1 MRITLPLCTLLFCW
15 TANAAV
21 PAAPAVSNAPA
32 APAVSAAPAVPT
44 VPAVPTAAITRATP
58 AAPVTPVAPAV
69 PFAAREVTLDVGGGT
84 LRGTELAPKA
94 GQGGKVPVVLLH
106 AGSGPTDRNGNS
118 IALPGANDSLKMV
131 AEGLAARGI
140 ASVRYDKR
148 LIAASVSP
156 QWSEADLRF
165 DDFVNDAVAWIRQL
179 KTDPRFSKVVVAGHS
194 EGALIAAGACR
205 RGAADGC
212 VEIAG
217 IGRGLDEVLDEQLKP
232 HLTPEQFAQHTRIV
246 ASLKEG
252 KLADAVPPEL
262 MMLYRPSVQPYLISS
277 LRHEPRDAIAAL
289 TMPVL
294 IVQGTSDIQVKV
306 ADAEAL
312 AKAQPAAKVVIVE
325 GMNHLLKIVGDDQA
339 LQVKSYGSNEL
350 PVAPQLLDAVANF
363 VQQL

>member
-1 MRITLPLCTLLFCW
+1 MRMTLALCTLLFCW
-15 TANAAV
+15 TACAAV
-21 PAAPAVSNAPA
+21 PDAQVL
-32 APAVSAAPAVPT
+32 PAVP
-44 VPAVPTAAITRATP
+44 AVTAALSTPATPTTPATP
-58 AAPVTPVAPAV
+58 AAPAIPAELAVAFV
-69 PFAAREVTLDVGGGT
+69 SREVTLDVGGGT

-94 GQGGKVPVVLLH
+94 GQGKLAVVLLH

-156 QWSEADLRF
+156 QWNEADLRF

-179 KTDPRFSKVVVAGHS
+179 KTDPRFSRVVVAGHS

-217 IGRGLDEVLDEQLKP
+217 IGRGLDDVLDEQLKP
-232 HLTPEQFAQHTRIV
+232 HLTPEQFAQHQRIV

-277 LRHEPRDAIAAL
+277 LRHEPRAAIAAL

-294 IVQGTSDIQVKV
+294 IVQGTSDIQVKIT
-306 ADAEAL
+306 DAEAL

-339 LQVKSYGSNEL
+339 LQVKSYRSNAL
-350 PVAPQLLDAVANF
+350 PVATALLDAVAAF
-363 VQQL
+363 VRQL

>member
-1 MRITLPLCTLLFCW
+1 MRIMLPLCALLFCW

-21 PAAPAVSNAPA
+21 PAAPTAPEMPA
-32 APAVSAAPAVPT
+32 APAVAAALAAAFAV
-44 VPAVPTAAITRATP
+44 RD
-58 AAPVTPVAPAV
+58 
-69 PFAAREVTLDVGGGT
+69 VTLDVGGGT

-94 GQGGKVPVVLLH
+94 GAGKVPVVLLH
-106 AGSGPTDRNGNS
+106 GGSGPTDRNGNS

-156 QWSEADLRF
+156 QWVEADLRF

-232 HLTPEQFAQHTRIV
+232 HLTPELFAQHLRIV
-246 ASLKEG
+246 AALKEG
-252 KLADAVPPEL
+252 KLAEAVPPEL

-277 LRHEPRDAIAAL
+277 LRHEPRAAIAAL

-294 IVQGTSDIQVKV
+294 IVQGTADIQVKV

-325 GMNHLLKIVGDDQA
+325 GMNHLLKIVGGDQA

-350 PVAPQLLDAVANF
+350 PVAPQLLDAVATF
-363 VQQL
+363 VQGL

>member
-1 MRITLPLCTLLFCW
+1 MRMTLALCTLLFCW

-21 PAAPAVSNAPA
+21 PVAPAAPA
-32 APAVSAAPAVPT
+32 APAV
-44 VPAVPTAAITRATP
+44 
-58 AAPVTPVAPAV
+58 
-69 PFAAREVTLDVGGGT
+69 PFVVRDVTLDVGGGT
-84 LRGTELAPKA
+84 LRGTELVPQAA
-94 GQGGKVPVVLLH
+94 EGKVPVVLLH

-179 KTDPRFSKVVVAGHS
+179 KADPRFSKVVVAGHS

-217 IGRGLDEVLDEQLKP
+217 IGRGLDEVLDEQL
-232 HLTPEQFAQHTRIV
+232 
-246 ASLKEG
+246 
-252 KLADAVPPEL
+252 
-262 MMLYRPSVQPYLISS
+262 
-277 LRHEPRDAIAAL
+277 
-289 TMPVL
+289 
-294 IVQGTSDIQVKV
+294 
-306 ADAEAL
+306 
-312 AKAQPAAKVVIVE
+312 
-325 GMNHLLKIVGDDQA
+325 
-339 LQVKSYGSNEL
+339 
-350 PVAPQLLDAVANF
+350 
-363 VQQL
+363 